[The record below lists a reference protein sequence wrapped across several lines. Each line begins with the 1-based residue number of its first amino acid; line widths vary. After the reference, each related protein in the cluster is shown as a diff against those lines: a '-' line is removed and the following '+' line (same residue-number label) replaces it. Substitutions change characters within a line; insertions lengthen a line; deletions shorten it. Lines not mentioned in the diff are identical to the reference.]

1 MAENEGAMID
11 VDIGGTFTDAFVVHG
26 NQIAAGKSPTTP
38 YNLSVGFLGAIEE
51 AAEKLGLEMEDL
63 LESTERIRYSTT
75 IAMNTLIQRTGPK
88 LALLTTE
95 GFEDTILIGRG
106 SAWKDGLTVSEA
118 RRVASLDKPIP
129 IIPREMT
136 VGVKERIDW
145 SGRILRPLDEED
157 VLEKVRYLVD
167 KGARGFVISLLVGYL
182 NPKHE
187 KRVKEIIETEYP
199 EIYLGHMPV
208 LCSHE
213 ILPKKHEYSRTITT
227 VLDTYL
233 HGSMQEQLRGM
244 GDELRDR
251 GYRKPLHMVHNT
263 GGIEEVFK
271 TRAIDTFNGG
281 PVAGLIGSA
290 YLAKTLYGYPH
301 VVMTDMGGTSFDLG
315 LVVEGSTRSYAFN
328 PVIEQWLVN
337 LTILETKSIGAGGGS
352 IAWVNRLLF
361 DRVEVGP
368 QSAGS
373 IPGPASYDLGGTEP
387 TVTDADI
394 VLGYINPDY
403 FHGGKHKLNREKAL
417 DSVERVIA
425 RPRNIKV
432 EEGAW
437 LIRNI
442 IDAKMGGQIYK
453 ETVLRGYD
461 PREYMMFVAGGAGP
475 VHCCN
480 YGAFAGIKSIL
491 VFPYSPVFCA
501 FGSSTMDLL
510 HIYEQS
516 QLIHLLQPGGR
527 VRLTDFEVF
536 NNTVR
541 QLVKIASA
549 DLRSEGIEEK
559 EINFALEMDMK
570 YGGQLDI
577 KRTLSPLLFIN
588 SAEDVRAVLDAFA
601 KEYAEAYSPVGVYP
615 EGGVDI
621 ENFIL
626 KASVFQGKVSFSKSE
641 KKGADPRKAQ
651 KSERKAYFEKTAG
664 FTTTPV
670 YVESLVEPGNVIE
683 GPAIIESDLTSCV
696 VPPGFRYIN
705 DEYLNA
711 IIEEVK

>member
-1 MAENEGAMID
+1 MPEDTKATID
-11 VDIGGTFTDAFVVHG
+11 VDIGGTFTDAFVVVG
-26 NQIAAGKSPTTP
+26 DRIAEGKSPTTP
-38 YNLSVGFLGAIEE
+38 YNLSVGFLGSIGE
-51 AAEKLGLEMEDL
+51 AADKLDMDMEDV
-63 LESTERIRYSTT
+63 LEKTDRIRYSTT
-75 IAMNTLIQRTGPK
+75 IAMNTLIQRAGSK
-88 LALLTTE
+88 LALITTE
-95 GFEDTILIGRG
+95 GFEDIMNVGRG

-118 RRVASLDKPIP
+118 RRVATLDKPKP

-145 SGRILRPLDEED
+145 AGRILRPLDEED
-157 VLEKVRYLVD
+157 LLEKVLYLVD
-167 KGARGFVISLLVGYL
+167 NGARGFIISLLFGYL
-182 NPKHE
+182 NPVHE
-187 KRVKEIIETEYP
+187 KRVEEIIELEYP

-213 ILPKKHEYSRTITT
+213 ITPKKHEYSRTVTT
-227 VLDTYL
+227 MLDTYL

-251 GYRKPLHMVHNT
+251 GYEKSLYMVHNT
-263 GGIEEVFK
+263 GGIEELFK

-290 YLAKTLYGYPH
+290 YLAKNFYGYPH
-301 VVMTDMGGTSFDLG
+301 AVLTDMGGTSFDLG
-315 LVVEGSTRSYAFN
+315 LVVEGSTRFYTFN

-337 LTILETKSIGAGGGS
+337 LTMLETKSIGAGGGS
-352 IAWVNRLLF
+352 IGWINRLLF
-361 DRVEVGP
+361 DRIEVGP

-373 IPGPASYDLGGTEP
+373 LPGPAAYDLGGTEP

-394 VLGYINPDY
+394 VLGYINPDF
-403 FHGGKHKLNREKAL
+403 FHGGKQKLNKDKAFEA
-417 DSVERVIA
+417 VERVIA
-425 RPRNIKV
+425 RPKGIKV
-432 EEGAW
+432 EEAAW
-437 LIRNI
+437 LIRKI
-442 IDAKMGGQIYK
+442 IDARMGDQIYK

-480 YGAFAGIKSIL
+480 YGSVAGVKSIL

-516 QLIHLLQPGGR
+516 QLVHLLQPGGQ
-527 VRLTDFEVF
+527 VYLDDYKVF
-536 NNTVR
+536 NDV
-541 QLVKIASA
+541 VK
-549 DLRSEGIEEK
+549 DLQIKAIEDLKSEGIEEK
-559 EINFALEMDMK
+559 TINFTLELDMK

-588 SAEDVRAVLDAFA
+588 SEDDVKAVLDAFA
-601 KEYAEAYSPVGVYP
+601 KEYADAYSPVGVYP

-626 KASVFQGKVSFSKSE
+626 KASVLQPKVKFPKFE
-641 KKGADPRKAQ
+641 KKGIDPKKAQ
-651 KSERKAYFEKTAG
+651 KGEREAYWEEFQG
-664 FTTTPV
+664 FKITPV
-670 YVESLVEPGNVIE
+670 YDHDLVEAGNIIE
-683 GPAIIESDLTSCV
+683 GPAIIDSNLTSCV
-696 VPPGFRYIN
+696 IPPRFRYTK